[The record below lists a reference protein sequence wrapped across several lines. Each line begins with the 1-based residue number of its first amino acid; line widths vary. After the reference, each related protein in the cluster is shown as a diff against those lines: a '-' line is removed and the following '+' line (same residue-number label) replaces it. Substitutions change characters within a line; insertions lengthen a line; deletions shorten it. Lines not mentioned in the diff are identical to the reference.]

1 MLAGQVVYADWLKG
15 YGLVIIVDHANGVFS
30 LYADASKI
38 LTSVGAKIE
47 AGETIG
53 ENGDT
58 GMTGENTLYFELRQ
72 GAEPV
77 DPLVAGF
84 QNDRSRKEGTHVME
98 QVRSRRWLYL
108 LLMVTVAL
116 GIGIVLEKSLE
127 RTGHAAE
134 TYEELRTFSEVLT
147 PSAKHYVDDTKVKD
161 LVQGA
166 IRGMLST
173 LDPHSAYMTPDM
185 YKEMQVETRGEF
197 GGVGIQIGV
206 KDNRLA
212 VIAPIEGTPAHRAGI
227 KAGDFITKVN
237 DETTKDL
244 TLMDAVQKM
253 RGPKGTKVNLTIQ
266 RDGTTDPLA
275 FSLVRDTIKI
285 ESVKFKV
292 IDNTIGYVRLTQFQE
307 ATGRDLGRAL
317 KQFKEQKLQGTVL
330 DLRNNPGGLL
340 TAAVDVSE
348 QFVGNGKLIVYTK
361 GREGKK
367 DEWFSKT
374 KETLEDFPMIILV
387 NEGSASASE
396 IVAGALQ
403 DWGRAVIVGTTSF
416 GKGSVQTILP
426 LGDGSGL
433 RLTTAK
439 YYTPKGR
446 SIQSTGITPDIV
458 VKLQAQT
465 LWQRR
470 LKRMAK
476 RGSPKP
482 QNLRPVQRTHPLR

>member
-1 MLAGQVVYADWLKG
+1 
-15 YGLVIIVDHANGVFS
+15 
-30 LYADASKI
+30 
-38 LTSVGAKIE
+38 
-47 AGETIG
+47 
-53 ENGDT
+53 
-58 GMTGENTLYFELRQ
+58 
-72 GAEPV
+72 
-77 DPLVAGF
+77 
-84 QNDRSRKEGTHVME
+84 ME
-98 QVRSRRWLYL
+98 QQPRGKSWVIGPM
-108 LLMVTVAL
+108 MVVAVL
-116 GIGIVLEKSLE
+116 CGVLIGKGWE
-127 RTGHAAE
+127 RTGHATE
-134 TYEELRTFSEVLT
+134 TYEELKTFSEVLNQVQR
-147 PSAKHYVDDTKVKD
+147 HYVDETKTKE

-173 LDPHSAYMTPDM
+173 LDPHSAYMTPEM
-185 YKEMQVETRGEF
+185 YKEMQVETKGEF

-206 KDNRLA
+206 KENRLA
-212 VIAPIEGTPAHRAGI
+212 VIAPIEGTPAQRAGI
-227 KAGDFITKVN
+227 KAGDFIVKVN

-266 RDGTTDPLA
+266 RDGTPDPLL
-275 FSLVRDTIKI
+275 FTLMRDTIKI
-285 ESVKFKV
+285 ESVKSKV
-292 IDNTIGYVRLTQFQE
+292 IDNLGYVRLTQFQE
-307 ATGRDLGRAL
+307 ATGRDLAKAI
-317 KQFKEQKLQGTVL
+317 KQFREQKVQGAIL

-348 QFVGNGKLIVYTK
+348 QFLPNGKLVVFTK
-361 GREGKK
+361 NREGKK
-367 DEWFSKT
+367 DEWLAKSKDQMD
-374 KETLEDFPMIILV
+374 ELPMIILV

-458 VKLQAQT
+458 VKLPAPAKDGKPVEKEAEAKAQKPAQGKEKDAAPHTNGKAPEDAANKNGATPQAPPLDSAGDPAVEQDAQ
-465 LWQRR
+465 LQKAVEL
-470 LKRMAK
+470 LKTWKIFREMK
-476 RGSPKP
+476 VS
-482 QNLRPVQRTHPLR
+482 

>member
-1 MLAGQVVYADWLKG
+1 
-15 YGLVIIVDHANGVFS
+15 
-30 LYADASKI
+30 
-38 LTSVGAKIE
+38 
-47 AGETIG
+47 
-53 ENGDT
+53 
-58 GMTGENTLYFELRQ
+58 
-72 GAEPV
+72 
-77 DPLVAGF
+77 
-84 QNDRSRKEGTHVME
+84 ME
-98 QVRSRRWLYL
+98 QQPRRKSWVVGPMIALAL
-108 LLMVTVAL
+108 LCGVV
-116 GIGIVLEKSLE
+116 IGKGWE
-127 RTGHAAE
+127 RTGHAGE
-134 TYEELRTFSEVLT
+134 TYEELKTFSEVLNQVQ
-147 PSAKHYVDDTKVKD
+147 KHYVDETKPKD
-161 LVQGA
+161 LIQGA

-173 LDPHSAYMTPDM
+173 LDPHSAYMTPEM

-212 VIAPIEGTPAHRAGI
+212 VIAPIEGTPAYRAGI
-227 KAGDFITKVN
+227 KAGDFIIKVN
-237 DETTKDL
+237 DDPTKDL

-253 RGPKGTKVNLTIQ
+253 RGPKGSKVNLTIQ
-266 RDGTTDPLA
+266 RDGTTDPLV
-275 FSLVRDTIKI
+275 FTLVRDTIKI
-285 ESVKFKV
+285 ESVKSKV

-317 KQFKEQKLQGTVL
+317 KQFKEQKVQGTVL

-374 KETLEDFPMIILV
+374 KETLEDSPMIILV

-458 VKLQAQT
+458 I
-465 LWQRR
+465 
-470 LKRMAK
+470 
-476 RGSPKP
+476 KP
-482 QNLRPVQRTHPLR
+482 QPATQVAKAETKPGEKDNEGKTSKSPITGGPGKEQSAAPPKDDAVQRNGATPGAAPLDLSGEPSLDQDVQLQKAVELLKTWKIFKELRPS

>member
-1 MLAGQVVYADWLKG
+1 
-15 YGLVIIVDHANGVFS
+15 
-30 LYADASKI
+30 
-38 LTSVGAKIE
+38 
-47 AGETIG
+47 
-53 ENGDT
+53 
-58 GMTGENTLYFELRQ
+58 
-72 GAEPV
+72 
-77 DPLVAGF
+77 
-84 QNDRSRKEGTHVME
+84 ME
-98 QVRSRRWLYL
+98 QQPRGKSWVIGPM
-108 LLMVTVAL
+108 MVVAIL
-116 GIGIVLEKSLE
+116 CGVLIGKGWE
-127 RTGHAAE
+127 RTGHATE
-134 TYEELRTFSEVLT
+134 TYEELKTFSEVLNQVQR
-147 PSAKHYVDDTKVKD
+147 HYVDETKTKE

-173 LDPHSAYMTPDM
+173 LDPHSAYMTPEM
-185 YKEMQVETRGEF
+185 YKEMQVETKGEF

-206 KDNRLA
+206 KENRLA
-212 VIAPIEGTPAHRAGI
+212 VIAPIEGTPAQRAGI
-227 KAGDFITKVN
+227 KAGDFIVKVN

-266 RDGTTDPLA
+266 RDGTPDPLL
-275 FSLVRDTIKI
+275 FTLMRDTIKI
-285 ESVKFKV
+285 ESVKSKI
-292 IDNTIGYVRLTQFQE
+292 IDNLGYVRLTQFQE
-307 ATGRDLGRAL
+307 ATGRDLAKAI
-317 KQFKEQKLQGTVL
+317 KQFREQKVQGAIL

-348 QFVGNGKLIVYTK
+348 QFLPNGKLVVFTK
-361 GREGKK
+361 NREGKK
-367 DEWFSKT
+367 DEWLAKSKDQMD
-374 KETLEDFPMIILV
+374 ELPMIILV

-458 VKLQAQT
+458 VKLPAASPAKDGKPVEKEAETKALKPAQGKEKDAAPHSNGKAPDDAAT
-465 LWQRR
+465 KNGATPQTPPVDSAGDPAVEQDAQLQKAVEL
-470 LKRMAK
+470 LKTWKIFKEMK
-476 RGSPKP
+476 VS
-482 QNLRPVQRTHPLR
+482 